1 MIKEHDCIVLTT
13 DLPAE
18 GLAAGDIGTVVH
30 IHKGGEGYEIEFM
43 TLDGQ
48 TVAVSTLLANQ
59 GIRLKEYTMA
69 NTGYRIQSHDKLS
82 RRNAFHRPL
91 NNLRNR
97 RRPRPVTTS
106 TLSTEMT
113 MALRG

>member
-1 MIKEHDCIVLTT
+1 MRLARWRKKSSQLSTDPAPAWRACSSLDYSIPYRRISTIKEHECVVLTT

-30 IHKGGEGYEIEFM
+30 VHKGGEGYEIEFM

-59 GIRLKEYTMA
+59 VRPIG
-69 NTGYRIQSHDKLS
+69 
-82 RRNAFHRPL
+82 HREIAYARSL
-91 NNLRNR
+91 
-97 RRPRPVTTS
+97 
-106 TLSTEMT
+106 
-113 MALRG
+113 AAA